1 MGHTHDHAG
10 GSDRNLYI
18 AIFINVLLTVAQ
30 VIGGVLAGSLSLV
43 ADALHNLSDAGAI
56 LVALIARKL
65 GRKPANDSYS
75 FGYGRAEILATA
87 FNSLTL
93 IIVGVYL
100 LLEAWQRY
108 QNPTPVDGFII
119 FVVAGIALV
128 IDIATALLTLKAGA
142 KDNMNLR
149 AAFIHNVSDA
159 MASVAVI
166 IAGGF
171 IMLFDWYIADLIV
184 TAIISAYV
192 IYHGVVLLAKACRVL
207 MQAVPEELDL
217 AVLRQQLLADDK
229 VHAIGSLHAWQL
241 TDKGIHI
248 GVSLWVRDVN
258 DSERTRLKTLIATAV
273 PMANILIELK
283 KIGLDDDNAIV
294 AKLPLESSDKAL
306 H

>member
-1 MGHTHDHAG
+1 MGHTHDHTG

-30 VIGGVLAGSLSLV
+30 IIGGLLAGSLSLV

-93 IIVGVYL
+93 ILVGLYL
-100 LLEAWQRY
+100 LFEAWQRY

-128 IDIATALLTLKAGA
+128 IDIVTALLTLKAGA
-142 KDNMNLR
+142 KDSMNLR

-166 IAGGF
+166 IAGVF

-192 IYHGVVLLAKACRVL
+192 MYHGVLLLCQACRVL
-207 MQAVPEELDL
+207 MQAAPAELDL
-217 AVLRQQLLADDK
+217 ALLRAALQSDTAVAQ
-229 VHAIGSLHAWQL
+229 VNSLTAWQL
-241 TDKGIHI
+241 TDKDVQLGISLSVTK
-248 GVSLWVRDVN
+248 VSDG
-258 DSERTRLKTLIATAV
+258 EQARLRQLIQTLVPRARLLLELSHAPKGAADAAVLSATSA
-273 PMANILIELK
+273 
-283 KIGLDDDNAIV
+283 GC
-294 AKLPLESSDKAL
+294 L

>member
-1 MGHTHDHAG
+1 MGHTHDHTG

-65 GRKPANDSYS
+65 GRKPANDNYS

-192 IYHGVVLLAKACRVL
+192 IYHGGVLLAKACRVL
-207 MQAVPEELDL
+207 MQATPAKLDL
-217 AVLRQQLLADDK
+217 ALLRAALQSDSAVAQ
-229 VHAIGSLHAWQL
+229 VNSLTAWQL
-241 TDKGIHI
+241 TDKDVQLGI
-248 GVSLWVRDVN
+248 SLSVTKISDA
-258 DSERTRLKTLIATAV
+258 EQARLRQLIQTLAPRARLLLELTHTPKGAADAAVLSATSA
-273 PMANILIELK
+273 
-283 KIGLDDDNAIV
+283 GC
-294 AKLPLESSDKAL
+294 L